1 MRIALACNEGNRMPF
16 KATFAFYEICLE
28 TGPNGR
34 ILLQDVKYGTEELI
48 ADHVW
53 IHDNPSIKKMADL
66 DEGDIIRFTAL
77 VYKYSRDYRQNKEDE
92 ERSDYGLKDIQNLA
106 ILTKGQRTSSRI
118 LTEGQRTSSRILTEG
133 QRTSSRIL
141 TEGQRTSSRIFTEGQ
156 RTSISGTYFAY
167 EVNID
172 LGPSILLKDISDAQG
187 NRITSYGSIP
197 GTIKD
202 VFPVKQ
208 GDQIRFTAVVRRRI
222 DYPWLRNTS
231 RENYDFED
239 VEDIE
244 NLTNKPRCLS

>member
-34 ILLQDVKYGTEELI
+34 ILLQDVKYGTEEPI
-48 ADHVW
+48 ADHIW

-92 ERSDYGLKDIQNLA
+92 ESSDYGLKDIQNLA
-106 ILTKGQRTSSRI
+106 ILTK
-118 LTEGQRTSSRILTEG
+118 G

>member
-34 ILLQDVKYGTEELI
+34 ILLQDVKYGTEEPI
-48 ADHVW
+48 ADHIW

-92 ERSDYGLKDIQNLA
+92 ESSDYGLKDIQNLA
-106 ILTKGQRTSSRI
+106 ILTK
-118 LTEGQRTSSRILTEG
+118 GQRTSSRILTEG

-239 VEDIE
+239 VEDLE
-244 NLTNKPRCLS
+244 NLTNKPGCLS

>member
-1 MRIALACNEGNRMPF
+1 MRIALARNEGDRMPF
-16 KATFAFYEICLE
+16 KATFAFFERCLE

-34 ILLQDVKYGTEELI
+34 ILLQDVKYGTEEPI
-48 ADHVW
+48 ADHIW

-92 ERSDYGLKDIQNLA
+92 ESSDYGLKDIQNLA
-106 ILTKGQRTSSRI
+106 ILTK
-118 LTEGQRTSSRILTEG
+118 G

-172 LGPSILLKDISDAQG
+172 LGPSILLKDISDTQG

-208 GDQIRFTAVVRRRI
+208 GDQIRFTAVVRRRR

>member
-1 MRIALACNEGNRMPF
+1 MRIALARNEGDRMPF

-106 ILTKGQRTSSRI
+106 ILTK
-118 LTEGQRTSSRILTEG
+118 G

>member
-16 KATFAFYEICLE
+16 KATFAFYERCLE

-48 ADHVW
+48 ADHIW

-106 ILTKGQRTSSRI
+106 ILTK
-118 LTEGQRTSSRILTEG
+118 G

>member
-1 MRIALACNEGNRMPF
+1 MPF
-16 KATFAFYEICLE
+16 KATFAFFERCLE

-34 ILLQDVKYGTEELI
+34 ILLQDVKYGTEEPI
-48 ADHVW
+48 ADHIW

-106 ILTKGQRTSSRI
+106 ILTK
-118 LTEGQRTSSRILTEG
+118 G

>member
-16 KATFAFYEICLE
+16 KATFAFFERCLE

-34 ILLQDVKYGTEELI
+34 ILLQDVKYGTEEPI
-48 ADHVW
+48 ADHIW

-106 ILTKGQRTSSRI
+106 ILTK
-118 LTEGQRTSSRILTEG
+118 G

>member
-16 KATFAFYEICLE
+16 KATFAVYERCLE

-34 ILLQDVKYGTEELI
+34 ILLQDVKYGTEEPI
-48 ADHVW
+48 ADHIW

-77 VYKYSRDYRQNKEDE
+77 VYKYSRDYRQNKEGE
-92 ERSDYGLKDIQNLA
+92 ESSDYGLKDIQNLA

-118 LTEGQRTSSRILTEG
+118 LTEGQRTSSRN
-133 QRTSSRIL
+133 
-141 TEGQRTSSRIFTEGQ
+141 FTEGQ
-156 RTSISGTYFAY
+156 RTFISGTYIAY
-167 EVNID
+167 EVDID
-172 LGPSILLKDISDAQG
+172 LGPSILLKDISDAHG
-187 NRITSYGSIP
+187 NRITPYGSIP

-208 GDQIRFTAVVRRRI
+208 GDQIRFTAVVRRRR

>member
-133 QRTSSRIL
+133 QRTSSRI
-141 TEGQRTSSRIFTEGQ
+141 FTEGQ

>member
-1 MRIALACNEGNRMPF
+1 MRIALARNEGDRMPF
-16 KATFAFYEICLE
+16 KATFAFFERCLE

-34 ILLQDVKYGTEELI
+34 ILLQDVKYGTEEPI
-48 ADHVW
+48 ADHIW

-92 ERSDYGLKDIQNLA
+92 ESSDYGLKDIQNLA
-106 ILTKGQRTSSRI
+106 ILTK
-118 LTEGQRTSSRILTEG
+118 G

-167 EVNID
+167 EVDID

>member
-16 KATFAFYEICLE
+16 KATFAVYERCLE

-34 ILLQDVKYGTEELI
+34 ILLQDVKYGTEEPI
-48 ADHVW
+48 ADHIW

-92 ERSDYGLKDIQNLA
+92 ESSDYGLKDIQNLA
-106 ILTKGQRTSSRI
+106 ILTK
-118 LTEGQRTSSRILTEG
+118 G

-167 EVNID
+167 EVDID

-239 VEDIE
+239 VEDLE
-244 NLTNKPRCLS
+244 NLTNKTGCLS

>member
-1 MRIALACNEGNRMPF
+1 MPF

-106 ILTKGQRTSSRI
+106 ILTK
-118 LTEGQRTSSRILTEG
+118 G

>member
-118 LTEGQRTSSRILTEG
+118 LTEGQRTSSRI
-133 QRTSSRIL
+133 
-141 TEGQRTSSRIFTEGQ
+141 FTEGQ

-239 VEDIE
+239 VEDLE
-244 NLTNKPRCLS
+244 NLTNKPGCLS

>member
-92 ERSDYGLKDIQNLA
+92 ESSDYGLKDIQNLA

>member
-1 MRIALACNEGNRMPF
+1 MRIALARNEGDRMPF
-16 KATFAFYEICLE
+16 KATFAFFERCLE

-34 ILLQDVKYGTEELI
+34 ILLQDVKYGTEEPI
-48 ADHVW
+48 ADHIW

-92 ERSDYGLKDIQNLA
+92 ESSDYGLKDIQNLA
-106 ILTKGQRTSSRI
+106 ILTK
-118 LTEGQRTSSRILTEG
+118 G

-208 GDQIRFTAVVRRRI
+208 GDQIRFTAVVRRRR

>member
-1 MRIALACNEGNRMPF
+1 MRIALARNEGDRMPF
-16 KATFAFYEICLE
+16 KATFAFFERCLE

-34 ILLQDVKYGTEELI
+34 ILLQDVKYGTEEPI
-48 ADHVW
+48 ADHIW

-92 ERSDYGLKDIQNLA
+92 ESSDYGLKDIQNLA

-118 LTEGQRTSSRILTEG
+118 LPEGQRTSS
-133 QRTSSRIL
+133 S
-141 TEGQRTSSRIFTEGQ
+141 IFTEGQ

>member
-16 KATFAFYEICLE
+16 KATFAFYERCLE

-48 ADHVW
+48 ADHIW

-92 ERSDYGLKDIQNLA
+92 ESSDYGLKDIQNLA
-106 ILTKGQRTSSRI
+106 ILTK
-118 LTEGQRTSSRILTEG
+118 G

-172 LGPSILLKDISDAQG
+172 LGPSILLKDISDTQG

-239 VEDIE
+239 VEDLE
-244 NLTNKPRCLS
+244 NLTNKPGCLS

>member
-244 NLTNKPRCLS
+244 NLTNKPGCLS

>member
-1 MRIALACNEGNRMPF
+1 MRIALARNEGDRMPF
-16 KATFAFYEICLE
+16 KATFAFFERCLE

-34 ILLQDVKYGTEELI
+34 ILLQDVKYGTEEPI
-48 ADHVW
+48 ADHIW

-92 ERSDYGLKDIQNLA
+92 ESSDYGLKDIQNLA

-118 LTEGQRTSSRILTEG
+118 LTEGQRTSS
-133 QRTSSRIL
+133 S
-141 TEGQRTSSRIFTEGQ
+141 IFTEGQ

>member
-1 MRIALACNEGNRMPF
+1 MRIALARNEGDRMPF
-16 KATFAFYEICLE
+16 KATFAFFERCLE

-92 ERSDYGLKDIQNLA
+92 ESSDYGLKDIQNLA
-106 ILTKGQRTSSRI
+106 ILTK
-118 LTEGQRTSSRILTEG
+118 G

>member
-1 MRIALACNEGNRMPF
+1 MRIALARNEGDRMPF
-16 KATFAFYEICLE
+16 KATFAFFERCLE

-34 ILLQDVKYGTEELI
+34 ILLQDVKYGTEEPI
-48 ADHVW
+48 ADHIW

-92 ERSDYGLKDIQNLA
+92 ESSDYGLKDIQNLA

-118 LTEGQRTSSRILTEG
+118 LTEGQRTSSRI
-133 QRTSSRIL
+133 
-141 TEGQRTSSRIFTEGQ
+141 FTEGQ
-156 RTSISGTYFAY
+156 RTSISGTYFSY

-222 DYPWLRNTS
+222 DCPWLRNTS

>member
-1 MRIALACNEGNRMPF
+1 MPF

-48 ADHVW
+48 ADHIW

-92 ERSDYGLKDIQNLA
+92 ESSDYGLKDIQNLA
-106 ILTKGQRTSSRI
+106 ILTK
-118 LTEGQRTSSRILTEG
+118 G

-172 LGPSILLKDISDAQG
+172 LGPSILLKDISDTQG

-244 NLTNKPRCLS
+244 NLTNKPGCLS

>member
-1 MRIALACNEGNRMPF
+1 MRIALARNEGDRMPF

-48 ADHVW
+48 ADHIW

-106 ILTKGQRTSSRI
+106 ILTK
-118 LTEGQRTSSRILTEG
+118 G

-244 NLTNKPRCLS
+244 NLTNKPGCLS

>member
-16 KATFAFYEICLE
+16 KATFAVYERCLE

-106 ILTKGQRTSSRI
+106 ILTK
-118 LTEGQRTSSRILTEG
+118 G

>member
-92 ERSDYGLKDIQNLA
+92 ESSDYGLKDIQNLA
-106 ILTKGQRTSSRI
+106 ILTK
-118 LTEGQRTSSRILTEG
+118 G

>member
-92 ERSDYGLKDIQNLA
+92 ESSDYGLKDIQNLA
-106 ILTKGQRTSSRI
+106 ILTK
-118 LTEGQRTSSRILTEG
+118 GQRTSSRILTEG

>member
-1 MRIALACNEGNRMPF
+1 MRIALARNEGDRMPF
-16 KATFAFYEICLE
+16 KATFAFFERCLE

-34 ILLQDVKYGTEELI
+34 ILLQDVKYGTEEPI
-48 ADHVW
+48 ADHIW

-92 ERSDYGLKDIQNLA
+92 ESSDYGLKDIQNLA
-106 ILTKGQRTSSRI
+106 ILTK
-118 LTEGQRTSSRILTEG
+118 G

>member
-133 QRTSSRIL
+133 QRTS
-141 TEGQRTSSRIFTEGQ
+141 
-156 RTSISGTYFAY
+156 ISGTYFAY

>member
-48 ADHVW
+48 ADHIW

-92 ERSDYGLKDIQNLA
+92 ESSDYGLKDIQNLA
-106 ILTKGQRTSSRI
+106 ILTK
-118 LTEGQRTSSRILTEG
+118 G

-172 LGPSILLKDISDAQG
+172 LGPSILLKDISDTQG

>member
-1 MRIALACNEGNRMPF
+1 MRIALARNEGDRMPF

-34 ILLQDVKYGTEELI
+34 ILLQDVKYGTEEPI
-48 ADHVW
+48 ADHIW

-106 ILTKGQRTSSRI
+106 ILTK
-118 LTEGQRTSSRILTEG
+118 G

>member
-118 LTEGQRTSSRILTEG
+118 LTEGQRTSSRI
-133 QRTSSRIL
+133 
-141 TEGQRTSSRIFTEGQ
+141 FTEGQ

>member
-1 MRIALACNEGNRMPF
+1 MRIALARNEGDRMPF
-16 KATFAFYEICLE
+16 KATFAFFERCLE

-34 ILLQDVKYGTEELI
+34 ILLQDVKYGTEEPI
-48 ADHVW
+48 ADHIW

-92 ERSDYGLKDIQNLA
+92 ESSDYGLKDIQNLA

>member
-1 MRIALACNEGNRMPF
+1 MRIALARNEGDRMPF
-16 KATFAFYEICLE
+16 KATFAFFERCLE

-34 ILLQDVKYGTEELI
+34 ILLQDVKYGTEEPI
-48 ADHVW
+48 ADHIW

-92 ERSDYGLKDIQNLA
+92 ESSDYGLKDIQNLA
-106 ILTKGQRTSSRI
+106 ILTK
-118 LTEGQRTSSRILTEG
+118 G

-239 VEDIE
+239 VEDLE
-244 NLTNKPRCLS
+244 NLTNKPGCLS

>member
-1 MRIALACNEGNRMPF
+1 MRIALARNEGDRMPF
-16 KATFAFYEICLE
+16 KATFAFFERCLE

-48 ADHVW
+48 ADHIW

-92 ERSDYGLKDIQNLA
+92 ESSDYGLKDIQNLA
-106 ILTKGQRTSSRI
+106 ILTK
-118 LTEGQRTSSRILTEG
+118 G

-239 VEDIE
+239 VEDLE
-244 NLTNKPRCLS
+244 NLTNKPGCLS